1 MLGLEA
7 TGVVIAEAD
16 VTQFILEVAQI
27 GKLLLLSG
35 GAVVVNVTRPGS
47 LARIA
52 AAV

>member
-16 VTQFILEVAQI
+16 VAQLILEVAQI
-27 GKLLLLSG
+27 GELLLLRG
-35 GAVVVNVTRPGS
+35 GAVVVNVTCPRA
-47 LARIA
+47 LAGIA